1 MATMSNVSK
10 AAIAGFAAGALV
22 STFAG
27 FVFGGWLTTSKA
39 DSIAQSKVSDAVIA
53 VLAPIC
59 ADRFNGSSDRQAKLI
74 LVTRGAQAV
83 ANTAGSVQVAQS
95 PVIGLGRVIGS
106 EYARLPCRLVDLNPL
121 ASDQDVSGA
130 QGLLIW

>member
-39 DSIAQSKVSDAVIA
+39 DSIAQSKVSEAVIA

-59 ADRFNGSSDRQAKLI
+59 ADRFNGSGDRQAKLTELKGKNKWERAVFI
-74 LVTRGAQAV
+74 EKGGWAKSSRSNEASRGV
-83 ANTAGSVQVAQS
+83 ARACAELIVA
-95 PVIGLGRVIGS
+95 
-106 EYARLPCRLVDLNPL
+106 DK
-121 ASDQDVSGA
+121 
-130 QGLLIW
+130 